1 MSASVDW
8 RGLTYVGLL
17 GATLAACGPLGAT
30 STPAVS
36 NRVPIFV
43 AQGADATLT
52 SIPSSVV
59 SLTLPD
65 GQYLFEAKF
74 LYLTS
79 SERPVPVSCNFPDGT
94 KVAFVACSESNQ
106 VLNPPI
112 AYNSM
117 DGHLLCAGKVSNGP
131 VTISIECN
139 VTEGLGSVTVLR
151 PVLVAIPATYS
162 VRN

>member
-8 RGLTYVGLL
+8 RGLTHVGLL
-17 GATLAACGPLGAT
+17 GAALAACAPPTATSTLAA
-30 STPAVS
+30 S
-36 NRVPIFV
+36 NRVHLFV
-43 AQGADATLT
+43 AQGPDSTVT
-52 SIPSSVV
+52 TIPSNVV

-79 SERPVPVSCNFPDGT
+79 SEHPVPISCNFPDGT
-94 KVAFVACSESNQ
+94 KIAFLACSESNQ

-117 DGHLLCAGKVSNGP
+117 DGYLLCAGSIRNGP
-131 VTISIECN
+131 VTINIECN

-151 PVLVAIPATYS
+151 PVLIAIPAAFS
-162 VRN
+162 ARN